1 MIISV
6 SINGV
11 LRDVLSR
18 FEDVYN
24 KYFEEGVKSEVVTPN
39 LIEYTHFK
47 TPEELFEFI
56 YEESPM
62 EVFGQAKE
70 TAINVMTHLT
80 DLYKEM
86 PKGYKLRVVGDD
98 LGRAKSSTLWF
109 LAKYGCSCDE
119 IALYNTSNVNEVW
132 EKTDL
137 FITSDIDIIESKP
150 KDKELII
157 VDKVYN
163 ADLVCNL
170 RINTLKDIE
179 SFENIYGQHEQIKA

>member
-6 SINGV
+6 TINDV

-24 KYFEEGVKSEVVTPN
+24 KYHEEGVKETVMTPD
-39 LIEYTHFK
+39 LLGYTHFE
-47 TPEELFEFI
+47 TPEDLYEFM

-62 EVFGQAKE
+62 EIFGQAKE
-70 TAINVMTHLT
+70 VSVNVMTHLT
-80 DLYKEM
+80 SLYKGM
-86 PKGYKLRVVGDD
+86 PKGYKLRIVGDD

-119 IALYNTSNVNEVW
+119 ISFYNVETVDEIW
-132 EKTDL
+132 ERTDL
-137 FITSDIDIIESKP
+137 FITADLDIIGAKP
-150 KDKELII
+150 KNKELII

-163 ADLVCNL
+163 KDLLCNL
-170 RINTLKDIE
+170 RIKTIKDIE
-179 SFENIYGQHEQIKA
+179 SFKNIYGEHKQVEA

>member
-1 MIISV
+1 MVISV

-24 KYFEEGVKSEVVTPN
+24 KYFEDGVKSEVVTSD
-39 LIEYTHFK
+39 LLKYTHFE
-47 TPEELFEFI
+47 TPEELFEFM

-62 EVFGQAKE
+62 EIFGQAKE
-70 TAINVMTHLT
+70 THINVMTHLT

-119 IALYNTSNVNEVW
+119 ISFYNTSTINEIW

-137 FITSDIDIIESKP
+137 FITSDLDIIKSKP
-150 KDKELII
+150 EDKTLII

-163 ADLVCNL
+163 SDLVCNL
-170 RINTLKDIE
+170 RINTIKDIE
-179 SFENIYGQHEQIKA
+179 SFENIHEKLECVKS

>member
-11 LRDVLSR
+11 LRDILSR

-24 KYFEEGVKSEVVTPN
+24 KYFEVGVKSTVLTPN
-39 LIEYTHFK
+39 LLEYTHFE
-47 TPEELFEFI
+47 TDLELFEFM

-70 TAINVMTHLT
+70 VSNNVMTHLT
-80 DLYKEM
+80 NLYKEM

-119 IALYNTSNVNEVW
+119 ISFYNTSNVSEMW

-137 FITSDIDIIESKP
+137 FITSDLDIIKSKP
-150 KDKELII
+150 KDKKLIV

-163 ADLVCNL
+163 TDLVCNL

>member
-1 MIISV
+1 MVISV

-11 LRDVLSR
+11 LRDILSR

-24 KYFEEGVKSEVVTPN
+24 KYFEDGVKSEVLTPD
-39 LIEYTHFK
+39 LLGYTHFE
-47 TPEELFEFI
+47 TPEDLFEFM

-70 TAINVMTHLT
+70 TSMNVMTHLT

-86 PKGYKLRVVGDD
+86 PVGYRLRVVGDD

-119 IALYNTSNVNEVW
+119 ISFYNTTTINELW

-137 FITSDIDIIESKP
+137 FITTDLDIINSKP
-150 KDKELII
+150 KDKSLII

-163 ADLVCNL
+163 TDLVCNL
-170 RINTLKDIE
+170 RINNLKDIQ
-179 SFENIYGQHEQIKA
+179 SFENIYEKLEQVES

>member
-1 MIISV
+1 MVISV

-11 LRDVLSR
+11 LRDILSR

-24 KYFEEGVKSEVVTPN
+24 KYFEDGVKSTVLTPD
-39 LIEYTHFK
+39 LLGYTHFE
-47 TPEELFEFI
+47 TPEDLFEFM

-70 TAINVMTHLT
+70 TSINVMTHLT

-86 PKGYKLRVVGDD
+86 PVGYRLRIVGDD

-119 IALYNTSNVNEVW
+119 ISFYNTTTINQLW

-137 FITSDIDIIESKP
+137 FITTDLDIINSKP
-150 KDKELII
+150 KDKSLII

-170 RINTLKDIE
+170 RINNIKDIE
-179 SFENIYGQHEQIKA
+179 SFENIHEKLEQVKS

>member
-1 MIISV
+1 MVISV

-24 KYFEEGVKSEVVTPN
+24 KYFEDGVKSEVVTSD
-39 LIEYTHFK
+39 LLKYTHFE
-47 TPEELFEFI
+47 TPEELFEFM

-62 EVFGQAKE
+62 EIFGQAKE
-70 TAINVMTHLT
+70 TSINVMTHLT

-86 PKGYKLRVVGDD
+86 PKGYRLRVVGDD

-119 IALYNTSNVNEVW
+119 ISFYNSSTIKEIW
-132 EKTDL
+132 EKSDL
-137 FITSDIDIIESKP
+137 FITSDLDIIESKP
-150 KDKELII
+150 KDKVLII

-163 ADLVCNL
+163 SDLVCNL

-179 SFENIYGQHEQIKA
+179 SFENIHEELKHIES

>member
-1 MIISV
+1 MVISV

-11 LRDVLSR
+11 LRDILSR
-18 FEDVYN
+18 FESVYN
-24 KYFEEGVKSEVVTPN
+24 KYFEDGIKSEVLTPD
-39 LIEYTHFK
+39 LLEYTHFE
-47 TPEELFEFI
+47 TPEDLFEFM

-70 TAINVMTHLT
+70 TSTNVMTHLT

-86 PKGYKLRVVGDD
+86 PMGYRLRVVGDD

-119 IALYNTSNVNEVW
+119 ISFYNTTTINEMW
-132 EKTDL
+132 KKTDL
-137 FITSDIDIIESKP
+137 FITTDLDIINSKP
-150 KDKELII
+150 KDKSLII

-179 SFENIYGQHEQIKA
+179 SFENIHEKLEYIES

>member
-1 MIISV
+1 MVISV

-11 LRDVLSR
+11 LRDILSR

-24 KYFEEGVKSEVVTPN
+24 RYFEDGIKSEVLSPD
-39 LIEYTHFK
+39 LLKYTHFK
-47 TPEELFEFI
+47 TPEELFEFM

-62 EVFGQAKE
+62 EIFGQSKE
-70 TAINVMTHLT
+70 TSINVMTHLT

-86 PKGYKLRVVGDD
+86 PKGYRLRVVGDD

-119 IALYNTSNVNEVW
+119 ISFYNSSTIEEIW

-137 FITSDIDIIESKP
+137 FITSDLDIIETKP
-150 KDKELII
+150 VDKILII

-163 ADLVCNL
+163 SDLVCNL
-170 RINTLKDIE
+170 RINTIKDIE
-179 SFENIYGQHEQIKA
+179 SFENIHEELEYVKS

>member
-1 MIISV
+1 MVISV

-24 KYFEEGVKSEVVTPN
+24 KYFEVGIKSEVVTPD
-39 LIEYTHFK
+39 LIGYTHFE
-47 TPEELFEFI
+47 TPEDLFEFM

-62 EVFGQAKE
+62 EIFGQAKE
-70 TAINVMTHLT
+70 TTPNVITHLT
-80 DLYKEM
+80 SLYKEM

-119 IALYNTSNVNEVW
+119 ISFYNTSKVTEMW
-132 EKTDL
+132 EKTDV
-137 FITSDIDIIESKP
+137 FITSDLDIIKSKP
-150 KDKELII
+150 EDKELII

-163 ADLVCNL
+163 TDLLCNL

-179 SFENIYGQHEQIKA
+179 SFENIYDKLEHTKT